1 MSRKNKFFAIL
12 ALVLMLVGISGC
24 NNTKEVKY
32 PFVSSSDLENKGFL
46 NPDQIK
52 SYNSDLVKYFIENNP
67 LNIDG
72 DVMVLVNVIVYIN
85 NNHITNA
92 ISLQGTGTI
101 EEGKV
106 ANGFVGWFFVN
117 YSPEETTYGTS
128 YLKEGVKFN
137 NSKKFEFTMT
147 PETLTK
153 PNNYD
158 DNYFNVSNLDLEK
171 FLRIYFDPISVNGG
185 EY

>member
-1 MSRKNKFFAIL
+1 MPRKNKFFTIL

-32 PFVSSSDLENKGFL
+32 PFVPSSDLENRGFL
-46 NPDQIK
+46 TPDQIK
-52 SYNSDLVKYFIENNP
+52 SYNSDLVKYFVENNP

-85 NNHITNA
+85 NNQITNA
-92 ISLQGTGTI
+92 ISFQGTGTI
-101 EEGKV
+101 EEDKA
-106 ANGFVGWFFVN
+106 ANGFVGWFYVN

-128 YLKEGVKFN
+128 YLKEGDKLGYTKDFN
-137 NSKKFEFTMT
+137 FTIT
-147 PETLTK
+147 PGEVIK
-153 PNNYD
+153 PDNYD
-158 DNYFNVSNLDLEK
+158 DNYFNVSNLDLEN
-171 FLRIYFDPISVNGG
+171 FLRIYIDCISVNGG